1 MSNARWPMGR
11 KSTIME
17 PDNRYRY
24 LIYTFVL
31 ILFLI
36 ICKAVYGEEITHA
49 KVKPFENQGQ
59 YCFVEVKIVVEN
71 DEVIKKEILHCAD
84 GREGVS
90 GPSYWEL
97 FAQFS
102 YQDVNTPEY
111 CRYYSRPDH
120 VFKSFGKACLTIE
133 GKWENN

>member
-11 KSTIME
+11 KSTIMLE
-17 PDNRYRY
+17 PDNRFRY

-71 DEVIKKEILHCAD
+71 DEVIKKECTATP
-84 GREGVS
+84 
-90 GPSYWEL
+90 PSY
-97 FAQFS
+97 
-102 YQDVNTPEY
+102 Y
-111 CRYYSRPDH
+111 CRNYSLKN
-120 VFKSFGKACLTIE
+120 VCESFSKIDPTIS
-133 GKWENN
+133 